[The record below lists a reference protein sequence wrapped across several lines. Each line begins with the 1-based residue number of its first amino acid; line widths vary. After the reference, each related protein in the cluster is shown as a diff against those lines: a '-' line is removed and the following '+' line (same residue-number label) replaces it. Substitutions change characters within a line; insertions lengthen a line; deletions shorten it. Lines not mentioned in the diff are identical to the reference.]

1 MAATP
6 GEVEKQAPA
15 SAPDGVSR
23 RDALKYAAAVLGY
36 AVSGATLAA
45 VLDGR
50 TASAQAS
57 WSPQFFTPAQA
68 AELSAMVEHL
78 LPRTSTPGAQDV
90 GVDRFIDSIMKEY
103 FSPADQRAF
112 TKGLDDF
119 DADCRRTIGVSF
131 VAATPAQRDEIF
143 RKAEAASPS
152 LEPTIWGGQTSA
164 HPAAPTFYRQFKELT
179 LVGYYTSEQVG
190 KHILNY
196 DPIPGRFDGC
206 VPLTDIG
213 NASVL

>member
-1 MAATP
+1 MT
-6 GEVEKQAPA
+6 
-15 SAPDGVSR
+15 R
-23 RDALKYAAAVLGY
+23 RDALKCAAALLGY

-50 TASAQAS
+50 TASAQAN

-68 AELSAMVEHL
+68 ALLSEMVEHL
-78 LPRTSTPGAQDV
+78 LPKTSTPGAKDV
-90 GVDRFIDSIMKEY
+90 GVDRFIDAIMKDY

-119 DADCRRTIGVSF
+119 DADCRKTIGVSF
-131 VAATPAQRDEIF
+131 VAATAAQRDEMF
-143 RKAEAASPS
+143 KKYEAASPA

-164 HPAAPTFYRQFKELT
+164 NPATPTFYRQFKELT
-179 LVGYYTSEQVG
+179 LVGYYTSEEVG

-206 VPLTDIG
+206 VPLGDTK
-213 NASVL
+213 ASVL